1 MPRYDY
7 FSNIA
12 IDKSKRNSRVY
23 LSLYYPEIALSN
35 SDVYI
40 IANESDRLDL
50 LAQQYY
56 GDVNY
61 WWIIAHANQISGTF
75 FLNPGDQIRIP
86 MDISA
91 IIQAFKKIN
100 NAS

>member
-12 IDKSKRNSRVY
+12 RDTNKGNSRVY
-23 LSLYYPEIALSN
+23 LSLYYPEIPTSD

-40 IANESDRLDL
+40 IANEADRLDL

-56 GDVNY
+56 GDVNN
-61 WWIIAHANQISGTF
+61 WWIIAHANHINGTF
-75 FLNPGDQIRIP
+75 YLNPGDQIRIP
-86 MDISA
+86 MDVA
-91 IIQAFKKIN
+91 ATIQAFKDIN
-100 NAS
+100 NAQ